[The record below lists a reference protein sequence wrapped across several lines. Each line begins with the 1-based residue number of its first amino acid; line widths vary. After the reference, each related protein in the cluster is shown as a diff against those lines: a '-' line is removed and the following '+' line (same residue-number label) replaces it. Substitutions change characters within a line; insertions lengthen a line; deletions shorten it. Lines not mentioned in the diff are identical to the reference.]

1 MESPFQAEVSA
12 RRYELMLEGG
22 GAGFVEYYV
31 FGDVAIVTHTEVDP
45 AHEGRGL
52 GSQLA
57 RQALD
62 YLRSEQKRVV
72 PVCGFLAH
80 QIRRH
85 PDYADLLT
93 PECRRIFNV

>member
-1 MESPFQAEVSA
+1 MGNPLQADVSA
-12 RRYELMLEGG
+12 RRFTLTLDGG

-45 AHEGRGL
+45 AHAGRGL
-52 GSQLA
+52 GAQLA
-57 RQALD
+57 REALD

-85 PDYADLLT
+85 PAYADLLT
-93 PECRRIFNV
+93 PECRRLFQV